1 MGYFG
6 SGWGDYVSV
15 AERRRLAEKK
25 VAALKKKGRLMAPV
39 NIEGRTI
46 ARSFWGQSWC
56 SNLER
61 YSDFDNRLPRGRSY
75 VRNGSVVD
83 LQIAKGEVTA
93 MVSGSALYQIKIAIA
108 PVAAKR
114 WRAIC
119 RDCAGAID
127 SLVELLQG
135 RLAKG
140 VMDRVCREGDGLFP
154 APGEIKL
161 SCSCPDWADMCKHV
175 AAALYGVG
183 ARLDEEPQLLFV
195 LRGVDESELLADAA
209 ADLTLKKAAPGA
221 AKVLDD
227 GDVAALFGLEMA
239 ETANSERPTPT
250 APKPQQRSKSRK
262 GSKTPAVKTAAAAK
276 TSTQPR
282 AMPARSE
289 PELAASVSVR
299 KGRAQRRRPPKFLAS
314 GSI

>member
-1 MGYFG
+1 MSYFG
-6 SGWGDYVSV
+6 FGWGDYVSV
-15 AERRRLAEKK
+15 AEKRRRAEKK
-25 VAALKKKGRLMAPV
+25 IAALKKQGRSIAPV
-39 NIEGRTI
+39 SIEGRTI

-61 YSDFDNRLPRGRSY
+61 YSDFESRLPRGRSY
-75 VRNGSVVD
+75 VRNGSVID

-93 MVSGSALYQIKIAIA
+93 MVSGSELYRVRIAIA

-119 RDCAGAID
+119 RDCAGTID

-140 VMDRVCREGDGLFP
+140 VMDRVCRKGDGLFP
-154 APGEIKL
+154 APSEIEL

-183 ARLDEEPQLLFV
+183 ARLDEKPQLLFL
-195 LRGVDESELLADAA
+195 LRGVDENELLAGAG
-209 ADLTLKKAAPGA
+209 ADLTLRKAAPVA

-227 GDVAALFGLEMA
+227 RNVAALFGLEMA
-239 ETANSERPTPT
+239 ETANSERPILTV
-250 APKPQQRSKSRK
+250 PKQQRSKSRK
-262 GSKTPAVKTAAAAK
+262 RSQTIAVIGIGAAK
-276 TSTQPR
+276 NSNRPR
-282 AMPARSE
+282 ATRTRSE
-289 PELAASVSVR
+289 PESAASAGVR
-299 KGRAQRRRPPKFLAS
+299 KGRAQQRRPRHRT
-314 GSI
+314 

>member
-6 SGWGDYVSV
+6 FGWGNYVSV
-15 AERRRLAEKK
+15 AERRRRAEKK
-25 VAALKKKGRLMAPV
+25 VTELKKQGRVMVPV

-56 SNLER
+56 GNLER

-93 MVSGSALYQIKIAIA
+93 MVSGSELYQIKIVIA

-154 APGEIKL
+154 APSEIEL

-183 ARLDEEPQLLFV
+183 ARLDEKPQLLFV
-195 LRGVDESELLADAA
+195 LRGVDENELLSGAGD
-209 ADLTLKKAAPGA
+209 DLTLKKAAPDA

-227 GDVAALFGLEMA
+227 RDVAALFGLEMA
-239 ETANSERPTPT
+239 ETANSESPTPT
-250 APKPQQRSKSRK
+250 AAKRQQRSKSHK
-262 GSKTPAVKTAAAAK
+262 AGKTPAVKRAAAAK
-276 TSTQPR
+276 KSNRPR
-282 AMPARSE
+282 ATRTRSG
-289 PELAASVSVR
+289 PELAASASVR
-299 KGRAQRRRPPKFLAS
+299 KGRAQRRGPQRRT
-314 GSI
+314 

>member
-6 SGWGDYVSV
+6 FGWGDYVSV
-15 AERRRLAEKK
+15 AEKRRRAEKK
-25 VAALKKKGRLMAPV
+25 LAKLKKQGRVIAPV
-39 NIEGRTI
+39 TIEGRTI
-46 ARSFWGQSWC
+46 ARTFWGQSWC

-93 MVSGSALYQIKIAIA
+93 MVSGSELYQTKIAIA

-154 APGEIKL
+154 APSEIKL

-183 ARLDEEPQLLFV
+183 ARLDEKPQLLFV
-195 LRGVDESELLADAA
+195 LRGVDENELLARAGD
-209 ADLTLKKAAPGA
+209 DLALKKAAPGA
-221 AKVLDD
+221 GKVLDD
-227 GDVAALFGLEMA
+227 RDVAALFGLEMA
-239 ETANSERPTPT
+239 EAGNSESSTPT
-250 APKPQQRSKSRK
+250 ASKRQRRSKARK
-262 GSKTPAVKTAAAAK
+262 ASETPTVKRAAAAK
-276 TSTQPR
+276 KSNRPR
-282 AMPARSE
+282 ATRTKCE
-289 PELAASVSVR
+289 PELAASARVR
-299 KGRAQRRRPPKFLAS
+299 KGRAQRRRPQRRT
-314 GSI
+314 

>member
-1 MGYFG
+1 MSYFG
-6 SGWGDYVSV
+6 FGWGDYVSV
-15 AERRRLAEKK
+15 AEKRRRAEKK
-25 VAALKKKGRLMAPV
+25 VAELKKPGRSIAPV

-46 ARSFWGQSWC
+46 AKSFWGQSWC

-61 YSDFDNRLPRGRSY
+61 YSDFESRLPRGRSY

-83 LQIAKGEVTA
+83 LQIAKGEVAA
-93 MVSGSALYQIKIAIA
+93 MVSGSELYQIKITIS

-119 RDCAGAID
+119 RDCAGTID

-154 APGEIKL
+154 APSEIKL

-175 AAALYGVG
+175 AAVLYGVG
-183 ARLDEEPQLLFV
+183 ARLDEKPQLLFV
-195 LRGVDESELLADAA
+195 LRGVDESELLARAGQ
-209 ADLTLKKAAPGA
+209 DLPLKKAAPSA

-227 GDVAALFGLEMA
+227 SDVSALFGLEMA
-239 ETANSERPTPT
+239 ETANSNTPTPA
-250 APKPQQRSKSRK
+250 APKRHQRSKTLIA
-262 GSKTPAVKTAAAAK
+262 SKAPAVKK
-276 TSTQPR
+276 LR
-282 AMPARSE
+282 W
-289 PELAASVSVR
+289 
-299 KGRAQRRRPPKFLAS
+299 QR
-314 GSI
+314 